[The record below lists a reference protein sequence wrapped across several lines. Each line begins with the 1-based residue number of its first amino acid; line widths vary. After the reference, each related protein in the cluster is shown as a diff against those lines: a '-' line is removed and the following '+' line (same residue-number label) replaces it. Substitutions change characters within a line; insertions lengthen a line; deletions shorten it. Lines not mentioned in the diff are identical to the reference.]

1 MLLEEN
7 CSVEEICKY
16 KLQAFKDHPDSISYS
31 HAVVVF
37 GSKVS
42 GLNFSRVLSPKRVG
56 QEETEYKEFCFHK

>member
-16 KLQAFKDHPDSISYS
+16 KLQAFKDHLDSISYS

-42 GLNFSRVLSPKRVG
+42 GLNFL
-56 QEETEYKEFCFHK
+56 FCVVFFGMK